1 MAAIEAPVVFAAMLC
16 DRTRL
21 GGNAWA
27 AIGRIIETE
36 GVDGAT
42 AWLGVRGRVRCNW
55 MDSPTIAQPLRY
67 VLTGDA
73 VQDAV
78 WYDAGLFTRIVSM
91 SPRKDGSF
99 SIKPACAAAVLTDVW
114 AYNLGH
120 FRSDHR
126 VGVSEGGD
134 LSGERPMLSRR
145 MRDAVHDELADDR
158 VKKGAARVDGVERRD
173 FVALMKTA
181 TKAVGKKTAE
191 QLKARRITY
200 TFKDPRHLDRIM
212 GGAGWDAVFHK
223 GDAGMHV
230 VVTSRPGPD
239 GARYVPAPIKV
250 AFLEREHKE
259 YGLRGYGHVLM
270 SFRYDWDKDP
280 NRRLIGI

>member
-16 DRTRL
+16 DQTRL

-91 SPRKDGSF
+91 SPRNDGSF